1 MKPFAVLT
9 ALALLLMS
17 CKKEQG
23 SSNNNNNN
31 NNNNS
36 SGSPYLKVSG
46 RYLTDANSTNIL
58 MRGVNVDT
66 YKEGWQNDVDN
77 VAAAVAKTKANVV
90 RLAWWT
96 HINGSPEPQ
105 TGTTYYSANDLDH
118 AITVF
123 ASQGIL
129 PIVMLHDLTGKNDP
143 QQFQNIITAFWT
155 NPAVIS
161 VINKH
166 QNHLVIN
173 IANEWGANYF
183 TNQNNYSQNDIT
195 TYIDTYKTAITA
207 IRNAGIKV
215 PLMIDAYG
223 FGDREEIFTSDSY
236 GQNVSNGQ
244 YLLNEDPLHNLM
256 FSVHTYYWENDWQT
270 NQPTVDPTSRLNN
283 IINSGL
289 PFVIGEMGNILPDG
303 SAATGYADFL
313 TKANNMNISYL
324 AWAWYNDGTTDQ
336 TGTAPYEMNIT
347 VNNIPQGDGVTLP
360 ASANDNSWGYNILN
374 ATGYGINTALPA
386 TQKISFPN

>member
-1 MKPFAVLT
+1 MKIFPLFAFS
-9 ALALLLMS
+9 ALLLFA

-23 SSNNNNNN
+23 GNGNGGD
-31 NNNNS
+31 NNNS
-36 SGSPYLKVSG
+36 SSYLKISG
-46 RYLTDANSTNIL
+46 RYLKDANGADVF
-58 MRGVNVDT
+58 MRGVNVDA
-66 YKEGWQNDVDN
+66 YKEGWENDVDD

-105 TGTTYYSANDLDH
+105 AGTTYYTPNDLDH
-118 AITVF
+118 AITAF
-123 ASQGIL
+123 AGLGIL
-129 PIVMLHDLTGKNDP
+129 PILMLHDLTGKNDP

-155 NPAVIS
+155 SPSIVS
-161 VINKH
+161 VITKH

-173 IANEWGANYF
+173 MANEWGANYF

-215 PLMIDAYG
+215 PLVIDAYG
-223 FGDREEIFTSDSY
+223 YGDREEIFTSGSY

-244 YLLNEDPLHNLM
+244 HLLNQDPLHNLI
-256 FSVHTYYWENDWQT
+256 FSVHAYYWENDWQT
-270 NQPTVDPTSRLNN
+270 NQPTVDPTPRLNS
-283 IINSGL
+283 IANSGL

-303 SAATGYADFL
+303 SAGTGYADFL
-313 TKANNMNISYL
+313 TKANNLGIGYL

-336 TGTAPYEMNIT
+336 TGTAPYAMNIT
-347 VNNIPQGDGVTLP
+347 INNKPQGDGVTIP
-360 ASANDNSWGYNILN
+360 SSPNDNSWGYNILN
-374 ATGYGINTALPA
+374 ANGYGINTALPA
-386 TQKISFPN
+386 TKKIAFPN